1 MPTSVPLN
9 ESVTIR
15 LDSSGNGTA
24 KVGPK
29 SSREVWHPDN
39 AHVSAN
45 ANAIN
50 EAQCRVYTGDLPIQ
64 SNFRDGTVSGS
75 SGDATDRVN
84 ATLIKCGQYV
94 YAVWTAGDANVNAT
108 LNVTG
113 TRDV

>member
-1 MPTSVPLN
+1 MPLN
-9 ESVTIR
+9 ESVTIQ
-15 LDSSGNGTA
+15 LDASGNGTA

-29 SSREVWHPDN
+29 SAREIWHPDN

-45 ANAIN
+45 QNAVN
-50 EAQCRVYTGDLPIQ
+50 EAQCRIYTGDLPIQ

-84 ATLIKCGQYV
+84 ATVVKCGQYV
-94 YAVWTAGDANVNAT
+94 YAVWSAGDPNVIAI

-113 TRDV
+113 IKDV